1 MHMPKTP
8 IEYFRGDPWTI
19 VEEGFDPTYQRVSE
33 SVFSVANEFMGVRG
47 YFDEGYSGDHLLGSY
62 FNHLYDMMDI
72 RHDQLFK
79 GFVTQGAAMIN
90 AVDWLYTRIGV
101 DGEQLDL
108 AKSAFTNFT
117 RRLDMRSGVLSREFV
132 WQTASGKHLKLTFIR
147 FTDMQ
152 STHIGCQR
160 IVLEPLDFSGTVIL
174 RAGLDFN
181 THYEIGA
188 GWDQTG
194 DGERAGSD
202 SVINFWRCV
211 RRSQVEGGWA
221 IQGETLRSG
230 HQLFSSFFL
239 RTDQPVETSNV
250 VDAKFIGAD
259 FALNVEQGRP
269 TTVDKI
275 VVNDWAR
282 TADAAAVWAGGLA
295 LMQRYTGAT
304 FDGLM
309 AEHGAAWDQVWKVL
323 DIDIE
328 GDPAVLQGLRF
339 SSFQTYQSYHGENPD
354 LNVLCKGMTGEVYF
368 GWAFWDSEIYTHRL
382 MMFVNPP
389 AARNLLLYRYHRLE
403 QAMERARQLDCE
415 GARFPFATITGTED
429 SGTWQHVDLEIH
441 SDLAVA
447 YAIWHHDVIMRDKE
461 FLYREGVEMLLQI
474 CRFLASAGGWSP
486 SKGDFGFYGVM
497 GPDEFHMMVNHNC
510 YTNVMGKKA
519 FEFTLAVL
527 DEMKTEVPDLYS
539 EAVAKTGLRLDEP
552 TQWAHMADKMRIPR
566 DEQTGI
572 FEQHAGY
579 FDLPHVDLEHFP
591 PDQIPIYKNWAYIK
605 IFRYD
610 MVKQPDV
617 LNLMYF
623 YSQDY
628 TPEEKLV
635 NYDFYEARTIHESSL
650 SPSLHS
656 ILAVELGKLEDAY
669 TFFSYG
675 ARMDLDNYNRNSDQ
689 GLHVT
694 SEAGVWAS
702 MVFGYGGMR
711 TDGDVLIFQPTLP
724 AQWRSYRFRVHYHGA
739 LLEVGVDAE
748 KVRLHVVEGAPIL
761 VRVYGVDHE
770 INTRGIAV
778 EQRQPRELTG
788 PGASRPTKKN
798 ASTLNDQQDAAR
810 VQ

>member
-1 MHMPKTP
+1 MHLSKTA
-8 IEYFRGDPWTI
+8 ISYFRGDPWTI
-19 VEEGFDPTYQRVSE
+19 VEQGFDPAYQRVSE

-47 YFDEGYSGDHLLGSY
+47 YFEEGYSGDHLLGSY
-62 FNHLYDMMDI
+62 FNHLYELMDI
-72 RHDQLFK
+72 GHDQVFK

-90 AVDWLYTRIGV
+90 AVDWLYTRIRV

-108 AKSAFTNFT
+108 AKSAFSDFT
-117 RRLDMRSGVLSREFV
+117 RRLDMRAGVLTREFV

-152 STHIGCQR
+152 STHVGCQR
-160 IVLEPLDFSGTVIL
+160 IIVEPLDFSGAVIM

-194 DGERAGSD
+194 GGERTGSD
-202 SVINFWRCV
+202 GVINFWRCV

-250 VDAKFIGAD
+250 VDAKFIGTD

-269 TTVDKI
+269 ATVDRV
-275 VVNDWAR
+275 VVNDWAK
-282 TADAAAVWAGGLA
+282 TADAAAVWAGGLE
-295 LMQRYTGAT
+295 LMQRYAGAT
-304 FDGLM
+304 FDSLM
-309 AEHGAAWDQVWKVL
+309 AEHVAAWDQVWNVL

-339 SSFQTYQSYHGENPD
+339 SSFQTYQSYQGENPD
-354 LNVLCKGMTGEVYF
+354 LNALCKGMTGEVYF

-389 AARNLLLYRYHRLE
+389 AARKLLLYRHHRLE

-441 SDLAVA
+441 SDLAIS

-461 FLYREGVEMLLQI
+461 FLYREGIEMLLQI

-527 DEMKTEVPDLYS
+527 DEMKTEVPDLYN
-539 EAVAKTGLRLDEP
+539 EAVAKTSLRPDEP
-552 TQWAHMADKMRIPR
+552 IQWAHMADKMRIPR
-566 DEQTGI
+566 DEQTGV

-591 PDQIPIYKNWAYIK
+591 PDQIPVYKNWAYIK

-628 TPEEKLV
+628 TPQEKLV

-650 SPSLHS
+650 SPSLHA
-656 ILAVELGKLEDAY
+656 ILAIELGKLEDAY

-675 ARMDLDNYNRNSDQ
+675 ARMDLDNYNRNTDQ

-694 SEAGVWAS
+694 SAAGVWAS

-711 TDGDVLIFQPTLP
+711 TDSDVLILQPTLP
-724 AQWRSYRFRVHYHGA
+724 TQWRSYRFRVRYQGA
-739 LLEVGVDAE
+739 LLEVGVDADKVHLAVVNGTPV
-748 KVRLHVVEGAPIL
+748 KVRIYGNDYL
-761 VRVYGVDHE
+761 VDAAGVAID
-770 INTRGIAV
+770 
-778 EQRQPRELTG
+778 QRQPVL
-788 PGASRPTKKN
+788 PA
-798 ASTLNDQQDAAR
+798 
-810 VQ
+810 